1 MVLFKYIIAP
11 TIVGFSL
18 IIGKNLLDM
27 RRSLR
32 SKVDS
37 LEDRIDKLTDFVVG
51 TEPHAPSYFP
61 KTLGLAGRMDI
72 LEKQQKEILAILSR
86 VEKKM

>member
-1 MVLFKYIIAP
+1 MVLIKYIIGP
-11 TIVGFSL
+11 TVVGLVL
-18 IIGKNLLDM
+18 IIVKNLIDM
-27 RRSLR
+27 RKSLR
-32 SKVDS
+32 MKVDS
-37 LEDRIDKLTDFVVG
+37 LEDRINKLTDFVVG

>member
-11 TIVGFSL
+11 AIAGFIL

-27 RRSLR
+27 RKSLR
-32 SKVDS
+32 CTVDS
-37 LEDRIDKLTDFVVG
+37 LEDRINELTNFVVG

-72 LEKQQKEILAILSR
+72 LEDQQKEILAILSR